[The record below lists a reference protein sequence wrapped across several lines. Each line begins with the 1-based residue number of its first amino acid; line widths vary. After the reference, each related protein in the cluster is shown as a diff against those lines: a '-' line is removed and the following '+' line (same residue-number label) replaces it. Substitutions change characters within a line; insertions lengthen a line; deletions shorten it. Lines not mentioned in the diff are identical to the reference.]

1 MLLLQYDFLF
11 IREII
16 EFITG
21 YIEDFK
27 RIFLFDIKHRID
39 GMNNIIGQEV
49 IYHLLCG
56 YGVEYMKYPPFL
68 RMETNLLGVH

>member
-49 IYHLLCG
+49 IYHLLCR
-56 YGVEYMKYPPFL
+56 YGVEYMKHPPFL